1 MIGDDK
7 IAKQNY
13 SVARVITH
21 NRDDIGKFERH
32 IERKNDNYA
41 NMNVD
46 LSQSHRNIQ
55 FKKCDCTYNDK
66 LNEMVESKQV
76 SLRGLKDDAKVYD
89 EMIFDVNTEYFE
101 SHGGYEFAKKFYEQ
115 AFHFAEKEMGSEYIL
130 SAVMHADE
138 INLAASDKYGYP
150 VYHYHLHVVAL
161 PVVQKEI
168 KWSKRCKDKALVGTV
183 KEVVNQVS
191 HSKKW
196 KSEQIVDENGNKILV
211 PSYSLLQDKFFEYM
225 QDAGFDDFVRGEKGS
240 TQLFGTG
247 LEIAEKIRKTIKF
260 ELGLT
265 VSIGVSFNKIFA
277 KLGSDMKKPD
287 AITVIDKDTFKKKIW
302 QLPASDLLGVGRATI
317 KKLNYYGI
325 FTIKDLANTSPDF
338 LKYLLGINGVLLWK
352 YANGTEKSLV
362 TPNDF
367 EVPVK
372 SIGHGITTVRDLES
386 NNDVWCVILELIQD
400 IGKKLREYKKYASGI
415 AICIRDNEL
424 HFKQWQTQLPQQTNN
439 SLTLAKKAY
448 QLFSENYDWNC
459 DIRSV
464 TVRAIN
470 LVSEQT
476 PQQIDLFSETQNIDK
491 MERLDTVVDKLRERF
506 GKDIIKNAVLCQ
518 DIGMKSMTAKLTMPT
533 GMCR

>member
-13 SVARVITH
+13 SVARVVTH

-55 FKKCDCTYNDK
+55 FKKYDCTYNNK

-76 SLRGLKDDAKVYD
+76 SLRGLKADAKIYD

-101 SHGGYEFAKKFYEQ
+101 SHGGYEFAKEFYEQ
-115 AFHFAEKEMGSEYIL
+115 AFYFAEKEMGSEYIL

-196 KSEQIVDENGNKILV
+196 KSESMVDQNGKTVLV

-225 QDAGFDDFVRGEKGS
+225 QNAGFDDFVRGEKGS
-240 TQLFGTG
+240 TRENLSVLQYQ
-247 LEIAEKIRKTIKF
+247 I
-260 ELGLT
+260 
-265 VSIGVSFNKIFA
+265 S
-277 KLGSDMKKPD
+277 
-287 AITVIDKDTFKKKIW
+287 KDEERLKDIQKKIEIVE
-302 QLPASDLLGVGRATI
+302 PAQI
-317 KKLNYYGI
+317 EYKKI
-325 FTIKDLANTSPDF
+325 D
-338 LKYLLGINGVLLWK
+338 
-352 YANGTEKSLV
+352 E
-362 TPNDF
+362 
-367 EVPVK
+367 
-372 SIGHGITTVRDLES
+372 
-386 NNDVWCVILELIQD
+386 
-400 IGKKLREYKKYASGI
+400 IGKKTFTGKVQMSNDDYDK
-415 AICIRDNEL
+415 
-424 HFKQWQTQLPQQTNN
+424 
-439 SLTLAKKAY
+439 LTRLAKEAI
-448 QLFSENYDWNC
+448 SSRA
-459 DIRSV
+459 DIQYYKTLMYGMQR
-464 TVRAIN
+464 
-470 LVSEQT
+470 
-476 PQQIDLFSETQNIDK
+476 QIDDLQYKFDRLRRLCRPYVEAMRIAPEKVKKFIDDILVK
-491 MERLDTVVDKLRERF
+491 AREKAKAEKVKEEIPYPPIRRKLKYKSKEDFER
-506 GKDIIKNAVLCQ
+506 
-518 DIGMKSMTAKLTMPT
+518 
-533 GMCR
+533 

>member
-13 SVARVITH
+13 SVARVVTH
-21 NRDDIGKFERH
+21 NRDNIGKFERH

-66 LNEMVESKQV
+66 LNEMVERKQV
-76 SLRGLKDDAKVYD
+76 SLRGLKSDAKVYD

-101 SHGGYEFAKKFYEQ
+101 SHGGYEFAKKFYKQ

-150 VYHYHLHVVAL
+150 VYHYHLHIVAL

-225 QDAGFDDFVRGEKGS
+225 QNAGFDDFVRGEKGS
-240 TQLFGTG
+240 TRENLSVLQYQ
-247 LEIAEKIRKTIKF
+247 IA
-260 ELGLT
+260 
-265 VSIGVSFNKIFA
+265 
-277 KLGSDMKKPD
+277 
-287 AITVIDKDTFKKKIW
+287 KDEERLKDIQKKIEIIE
-302 QLPASDLLGVGRATI
+302 PAQI
-317 KKLNYYGI
+317 EYKKI
-325 FTIKDLANTSPDF
+325 D
-338 LKYLLGINGVLLWK
+338 
-352 YANGTEKSLV
+352 
-362 TPNDF
+362 
-367 EVPVK
+367 
-372 SIGHGITTVRDLES
+372 
-386 NNDVWCVILELIQD
+386 D
-400 IGKKLREYKKYASGI
+400 IGKKTFTGKVQMSSDDYDK
-415 AICIRDNEL
+415 
-424 HFKQWQTQLPQQTNN
+424 
-439 SLTLAKKAY
+439 LTSLAKEAI
-448 QLFSENYDWNC
+448 S
-459 DIRSV
+459 S
-464 TVRAIN
+464 RADDQYYKD
-470 LVSEQT
+470 LVYSMQR
-476 PQQIDLFSETQNIDK
+476 QIDDLQYKLNRLKQLCKPYIEAIRIAPEKVKKFIDDILVK
-491 MERLDTVVDKLRERF
+491 AREKAKTEKVKEEKPYPPIRRKPKNKSKEDFER
-506 GKDIIKNAVLCQ
+506 
-518 DIGMKSMTAKLTMPT
+518 
-533 GMCR
+533 